1 MSEEFQ
7 VAVVGGGIN
16 GAGVAREAAARG
28 YRTLLI
34 EKDDFGHATSGNSS
48 KLIHGGIRYLEQGNF
63 SLVREA
69 LKERR
74 ILTQIAPHLATPLR
88 FNIPVYKNS
97 SRPWWMVWIGTQL
110 YDLFAGKDNLQ
121 RSSFLNSSQS
131 ASLPHLKKSGLV
143 KVLQY
148 SDAQTL
154 DSRLTLETV
163 MSARNYGASVKNY
176 TELTGLERS
185 PGLFTLSL
193 RDTETGAHYEARTKV
208 LVNAAGPW
216 VPGLDSK
223 VEHKQPSPG
232 LRYVRG
238 IHFVIRGPIHKDGFL
253 ILPQDGR
260 VIFVLPWC
268 RDYTLIGT
276 TETVYSGSDF
286 GHVPVSSE
294 EEEYLFANMKEYF
307 PDLSLSR
314 EDVLYEYSG
323 VRSLLESG
331 GSSSTAL
338 TRESTIVEDWDGQGG
353 GYLAI
358 FGGKLTTYRS
368 MGVKVVNRIGKKQ
381 RESGPGRGDTQRD
394 PLPGGEPVS
403 FEAESELLE
412 SAKDLGVS
420 QAQIETWKLRY
431 GSRWSSILKL
441 ALEDSHL
448 RQPIGTSTYWYA
460 EMYYSVREEMAR
472 NVEDIALRRT
482 KIIYE
487 LDEAGK
493 LDLQQELEK
502 ILPSRSVAPGS

>member
-1 MSEEFQ
+1 
-7 VAVVGGGIN
+7 
-16 GAGVAREAAARG
+16 
-28 YRTLLI
+28 
-34 EKDDFGHATSGNSS
+34 
-48 KLIHGGIRYLEQGNF
+48 
-63 SLVREA
+63 
-69 LKERR
+69 
-74 ILTQIAPHLATPLR
+74 
-88 FNIPVYKNS
+88 
-97 SRPWWMVWIGTQL
+97 
-110 YDLFAGKDNLQ
+110 
-121 RSSFLNSSQS
+121 
-131 ASLPHLKKSGLV
+131 
-143 KVLQY
+143 
-148 SDAQTL
+148 
-154 DSRLTLETV
+154 
-163 MSARNYGASVKNY
+163 
-176 TELTGLERS
+176 
-185 PGLFTLSL
+185 
-193 RDTETGAHYEARTKV
+193 
-208 LVNAAGPW
+208 
-216 VPGLDSK
+216 GLDSK